1 MLPTLRNNT
10 RRQVDSVIGRIE
22 DGWMSMRRRSG
33 SVRCGGALKNWLI
46 GPEKVIKIRLVTDGR
61 GLDGR
66 GRDRRGVPD
75 ELLQ

>member
-1 MLPTLRNNT
+1 MDEYEAEERF
-10 RRQVDSVIGRIE
+10 
-22 DGWMSMRRRSG
+22 GW
-33 SVRCGGALKNWLI
+33 CGGALKNWLI

>member
-1 MLPTLRNNT
+1 
-10 RRQVDSVIGRIE
+10 
-22 DGWMSMRRRSG
+22 MSMRRRSG